1 MKCSFCGNDTSCDRC
16 KAEPSSGA
24 GSEHICYEC
33 YQKMGGQLPEN
44 LKDRT
49 HICISQEQMSQ
60 NFERFLNDTT
70 ERAFGELW
78 VAEKKKLK
86 EMSRQE
92 LSKASF
98 FEGARFMFS
107 LMQHLEKGD
116 QEQGPEHEHEGHEHG
131 EEGGHEHTHEHTHEG
146 EHKHS
151 HEHGEHEHEG
161 HEHEEKGEP
170 GHKHAHRHEEKK

>member
-1 MKCSFCGNDTSCDRC
+1 MKCSFCGNDTLCERC
-16 KAEPSSGA
+16 KAEPSSAEGA
-24 GSEHICYEC
+24 EHICYDC

-49 HICISQEQMSQ
+49 HICITQEQMSQ

-78 VAEKKKLK
+78 DAEKKKLK

-92 LSKASF
+92 LAKTSF

-107 LMQHLEKGD
+107 LMQHLEKG
-116 QEQGPEHEHEGHEHG
+116 QEQEGQGHEGHEHSH
-131 EEGGHEHTHEHTHEG
+131 EPGHEHG
-146 EHKHS
+146 HK
-151 HEHGEHEHEG
+151 HEG
-161 HEHEEKGEP
+161 HEHKHE
-170 GHKHAHRHEEKK
+170 HKK